1 MLTAKARYGLKAM
14 AHLAALAHDETAT
27 AADIAA
33 AETIPRKFLEAIL
46 ATLRDAGLVI
56 ARRGPAGGYRLGRPA
71 DAIAIGEV
79 IRVLDRRLTSIAC
92 ADRGPRD
99 ACADCANARRCR
111 LRPAMV
117 RVRDAIAGVLDDTTL
132 ADLLVDRAPSV
143 RRAAARPG
151 IHAAHRG

>member
-14 AHLAALAHDETAT
+14 AHLAALARDETAT

-56 ARRGPAGGYRLGRPA
+56 ARRGPAGGYRLDRSA
-71 DAIAIGEV
+71 DAITIGEV
-79 IRVLDRRLTSIAC
+79 IAVFDQRLTSIAC
-92 ADRGPRD
+92 AGRGRRGACTD
-99 ACADCANARRCR
+99 CADARRCR

-117 RVRDAIAGVLDDTTL
+117 RVGDAIAGVLGDMTL
-132 ADLLVDRAPSV
+132 ADMLVRAPSAT
-143 RRAAARPG
+143 RSAARSG
-151 IHAAHRG
+151 IGAAHRE